1 MDLTVFND
9 FTNILLLQDNI
20 VYLIGNDPDRE
31 TIYNFWMI
39 LDSTDNRL
47 VAETWESELETDGG
61 FFKGAP
67 TRLYS
72 QRFGYDTDH
81 IIMLSSLTYP
91 KGEVEFGGATILG
104 AATNYMVVVS
114 RTMDSVGTPFTYA
127 DKIYGVQQVSPALF
141 YHYTHSHLAYLTNVS
156 GFYNSDVYLHLA
168 GIHTSKT
175 KEIYLSTYIV
185 KENHDL
191 DH

>member
-156 GFYNSDVYLHLA
+156 GVSYILSFFHCFFLNSIWFQCV
-168 GIHTSKT
+168 TF
-175 KEIYLSTYIV
+175 
-185 KENHDL
+185 
-191 DH
+191 